1 MNTDGVGLRAGKKE
15 QFQYKVV
22 VVYHP
27 DDSHNDKNPFRNDDG
42 KAKPLAF
49 ECLVWS
55 DSADTAI
62 TSGLKIIQTSRA
74 EEMTD
79 FILNHPIFGDNQVF
93 TRDEI
98 EQIQEEAINVK
109 LFRTWLL
116 LEPTMIQVNRVDD
129 EDLLKNVMIEQ
140 SLNQIN
146 NIGDS
151 AEEYLKELNND
162 A

>member
-1 MNTDGVGLRAGKKE
+1 MNTDGVGLSAGKKK

-27 DDSHNDKNPFRNDDG
+27 DDSHNDKNPFRNADG

-62 TSGLKIIQTSRA
+62 TSALKIIQTSRA

-79 FILNHPIFGDNQVF
+79 FILNHPILGDNQVF

-98 EQIQEEAINVK
+98 KQIQEEAIKVK

-129 EDLLKNVMIEQ
+129 EDLLKNVMMEQ

-151 AEEYLKELNND
+151 VEEYLKELNND

>member
-1 MNTDGVGLRAGKKE
+1 
-15 QFQYKVV
+15 
-22 VVYHP
+22 
-27 DDSHNDKNPFRNDDG
+27 
-42 KAKPLAF
+42 
-49 ECLVWS
+49 
-55 DSADTAI
+55 
-62 TSGLKIIQTSRA
+62 
-74 EEMTD
+74 MTD